1 MKPVEAT
8 EKDLIQKNNTAFYL
22 FDIGEL
28 KRRIC
33 YLREHL
39 PRGTSLCYAVKAN
52 PFLVRE
58 ISGAVD
64 RLEICSPG
72 EARICSSLGV
82 PTRKM
87 VISGVYKTPEVMEHM
102 SLDNSFNGIFTVESF
117 RQYELLSG
125 LADKYDRRFPVL
137 LRLTNQSQ
145 FGMDEDQIESILSGR
160 EKTARLHVLG
170 IQFFS
175 GTQKSSVKKLR
186 RELEALDRFLT
197 QLQETCGFTAEELE
211 YGPGFPVAYFEE
223 DNLDEAALLGEFCDA
238 FNAMQNRP
246 RLTLELGRSIAAS
259 CGNYYTHIVDIKQNG
274 GQNYLI
280 TDGGMHQI
288 VYFGQHMAMKQP
300 MLRVAEKHA
309 VNRDVRWNICGS
321 LCTMN
326 DILAKQVYLPDVSVG
341 DTLCFENTGAYCMAE
356 GISLFLSRELPAIW
370 LLPENG
376 RPVLARDPVNTEFF
390 NTPRYERMV

>member
-1 MKPVEAT
+1 MKAVEAVET
-8 EKDLIQKNNTAFYL
+8 ELIKKNNTAFYL
-22 FDIGEL
+22 FEIGEL
-28 KRRIC
+28 KRRIG

-39 PRGTSLCYAVKAN
+39 PEGTAICYAVKAN
-52 PFLVRE
+52 PFLIRE

-72 EARICSSLGV
+72 EARICSTLGV

-102 SLDNSFNGIFTVESF
+102 ALDNSFHGVFTVESI
-117 RQYELLSG
+117 RQYELLRG
-125 LADKYDRRFPVL
+125 LAEQYGRQFPVL

-145 FGMDEDQIESILSGR
+145 FGMDEDQIGAILAGG
-160 EKTARLHVLG
+160 EKTTHLRVLG

-186 RELEALDRFLT
+186 RELEALDGFLT
-197 QLQETCGFTAEELE
+197 RLRETCGFTAEELE

-223 DNLDEAALLGEFCDA
+223 DCLDEAALLGEFCDA
-238 FNAMQNRP
+238 VNAMENNP

-259 CGNYYTHIVDIKQNG
+259 CGVYYTHIVDKKQNG

-288 VYFGQHMAMKQP
+288 VYYGQHMAMKQP
-300 MLRVAEKHA
+300 MLRVAGKRA

-326 DILAKQVYLPDVSVG
+326 DLLAKQVYLPDVSVG
-341 DTLCFENTGAYCMAE
+341 DTLCFENAGAYCMAE
-356 GISLFLSRELPAIW
+356 GISLFLSRELPAVW

-376 RPVLARDPVNTEFF
+376 GPLLARAPIQTEFF